1 MKSIS
6 IKWLA
11 TLLCCLFLGNLGI
24 HRFINGKYL
33 SGVLQL
39 ILFFVCYPICLIW
52 TIIDFIY
59 IALSMFTDGNGQ
71 KITICG

>member
-1 MKSIS
+1 MKNIS
-6 IKWLA
+6 IKWLV
-11 TLLCCLFLGNLGI
+11 TLLCCLFLGNFGI

-33 SGVLQL
+33 SGALQL
-39 ILFFVCYPICLIW
+39 ILYFVCYPICLIW

-59 IALSMFTDGNGQ
+59 IALSVFTDGDGQ